1 MKKLCY
7 VTTLLVGI
15 VASAQQKLDTTKV
28 EKLAVVELSSTKFKL
43 KLENSGKFITKI
55 TTKQLQNSTGKSVAT
70 VLNEVAGIEINGTN
84 SAIGQNL
91 NYYIRGGRN
100 QQVLIMIDGVAV
112 NNPSSIANDFD
123 FRLLPINDIE
133 SIEIIKG
140 AASAVY
146 GSGAATAVINITLKK
161 PSQKFKGHFQTS
173 VSTNQTQRDK
183 HYRFTNFNQT
193 VSISQKLNKLDY
205 FVAFNNLSSSGMSAA
220 SDENSTIKFK
230 DDPFLRIDV
239 LSKLG
244 IQLTKKIHLGTFLK
258 YDKFKTNFDNGSFFD
273 GNNKALSEQIR
284 IGINGRYNYKNGN
297 FIFNSGY
304 GNIKNN
310 NVETSFPN
318 KKNGESLFID
328 AYNRLKINKNLHF
341 LLGLNV
347 VNESMETYTLPFG
360 GANLVKK
367 ISNNNAKFTLVDPY
381 TNLVLISNFGLNV
394 NIGARLNIHS
404 AYNSH
409 FVYTINPSFNFNLG
423 NINLKLI
430 SSASTAYITPSLFQ
444 LFSPN
449 YGNKDIKPEEDLT
462 FEGGFKASVHK
473 LVFNAVYFYRKQSNF
488 IDFELL
494 NPTTY
499 SYGYKNTVD
508 EFIAR
513 GLETTI
519 NYKISKNIS
528 FASNYTYTKVDKSK
542 NLRIPMNKV
551 NGFINFK
558 LSKKLNFHIDY
569 SYTSSRTDNLF
580 DMITFTSS
588 QVSLKAYQLLNLQSQ
603 YQLVENRLTVF
614 GSVLNILNEKYSEII
629 GFSTKG
635 TNVKLGLKFNF

>member
-1 MKKLCY
+1 MKKLFY
-7 VTTLLVGI
+7 VTILLVGL
-15 VASAQQKLDTTKV
+15 VANAQQKLDSTKV

-43 KLENSGKFITKI
+43 KSENSGKFVTKI
-55 TTKQLQNSTGKSVAT
+55 TAKQLKNSTGKSVEA
-70 VLNEVAGIEINGTN
+70 VLNEVAGIEINGAN
-84 SAIGQNL
+84 SATGQNL

-123 FRLLPINDIE
+123 LRLLPINDIE

-161 PSQKFKGHFQTS
+161 PSQRFKGHFQTS
-173 VSTNQTQRDK
+173 VSTNQTQRDEK
-183 HYRFTNFNQT
+183 YRFTNFSQT
-193 VSISQKLNKLDY
+193 ISISQKINKLDY
-205 FVAFNNLSSSGMSAA
+205 LLAFNNLSSSG
-220 SDENSTIKFK
+220 I
-230 DDPFLRIDV
+230 
-239 LSKLG
+239 
-244 IQLTKKIHLGTFLK
+244 
-258 YDKFKTNFDNGSFFD
+258 DKFTANFDSGSFVD
-273 GNNKALSEQIR
+273 GNNRSLTAQIR
-284 IGINGRYNYKNGN
+284 VGVNARYNYKNGN

-304 GNIKNN
+304 GNTRIN

-318 KKNGESLFID
+318 KNNGENLFID

-341 LLGLNV
+341 LLGVNV

-360 GANLVKK
+360 GTNLVRK
-367 ISNNNAKFTLVDPY
+367 ISSNNAKFTLVDPY

-394 NIGARLNIHS
+394 NVGARLNIHS
-404 AYNSH
+404 EYNSH
-409 FVYTINPSFNFNLG
+409 FVYTINPSFNFKG

-449 YGNKDIKPEEDLT
+449 YGNKDLKPEEDLT
-462 FEGGFKASVHK
+462 FEGGFKASVKK
-473 LVFNAVYFYRKQSNF
+473 LDFNAVYFYRKQSNF

-494 NPTTY
+494 NPATY

-528 FASNYTYTKVDKSK
+528 VASNYTYTKVDKSK

-558 LSKKLNFHIDY
+558 CSKKLNFHIDY

-580 DMITFTSS
+580 DMTTFTSS
-588 QVSLKAYQLLNLQSQ
+588 QVTLKAYQLVNLQSQ
-603 YQLVENRLTVF
+603 YQLVKNTLTAF
-614 GSVLNILNEKYSEII
+614 GSVTNILNEKYSEII

>member
-1 MKKLCY
+1 MKKLFY
-7 VTTLLVGI
+7 VTILLVGL
-15 VASAQQKLDTTKV
+15 VANAQQKLDSTKV

-43 KLENSGKFITKI
+43 KSENSGKFVTKI
-55 TTKQLQNSTGKSVAT
+55 TAKQLKNSTGKSVEA
-70 VLNEVAGIEINGTN
+70 VLNEVAGIEINGAN
-84 SAIGQNL
+84 SATGQNL

-123 FRLLPINDIE
+123 LRLLPINDIE

-161 PSQKFKGHFQTS
+161 PSQRFKGHFQTS
-173 VSTNQTQRDK
+173 VSTNQTQRDEK
-183 HYRFTNFNQT
+183 YRFTNFSQT
-193 VSISQKLNKLDY
+193 ISISQKINKLDY
-205 FVAFNNLSSSGMSAA
+205 LLAFNNLSSSGMSAA

-244 IQLTKKIHLGTFLK
+244 IQLTKKIHLGTF
-258 YDKFKTNFDNGSFFD
+258 DKFTANFDSGSFVD
-273 GNNKALSEQIR
+273 GNNRSLTAQIR
-284 IGINGRYNYKNGN
+284 VGVNARYNYKNGN

-304 GNIKNN
+304 GNTRIN

-318 KKNGESLFID
+318 KNNGENLFID

-341 LLGLNV
+341 LLGVNV

-360 GANLVKK
+360 GTNLVRK
-367 ISNNNAKFTLVDPY
+367 ISSNNAKFTLVDPY

-394 NIGARLNIHS
+394 NVGARLNIHS
-404 AYNSH
+404 EYNSH
-409 FVYTINPSFNFNLG
+409 FVYTINPSFNFKG

-449 YGNKDIKPEEDLT
+449 YGNKDLKPEEDLT
-462 FEGGFKASVHK
+462 FEGGFKASVKK
-473 LVFNAVYFYRKQSNF
+473 LDFNAVYFYRKQSNF

-494 NPTTY
+494 NPATY

-528 FASNYTYTKVDKSK
+528 VASNYTYTKVDKSK

-558 LSKKLNFHIDY
+558 CSKKLNFHIDY

-580 DMITFTSS
+580 DMTTFTSS
-588 QVSLKAYQLLNLQSQ
+588 QVTLKAYQLVNLQSQ
-603 YQLVENRLTVF
+603 YQLVKNTLTAF
-614 GSVLNILNEKYSEII
+614 GSVTNILNEKYSEII